1 MSGGPGDERLRQLPE
16 PQGPGGLRHGR
27 RAGIGAGIVEHFCA
41 QGSRV
46 AFVDLLVE
54 ESEALAEE
62 TAKTGAPEPVFIHCG
77 LRDIEAPR
85 ATIKRTGAELGPIR
99 VLVNDAANDTR
110 HKVEDVT
117 VEYWDD
123 RINVNLRHPF
133 FAAQAAR
140 AQMKAAGAG
149 SRRRDRP

>member
-1 MSGGPGDERLRQLPE
+1 M
-16 PQGPGGLRHGR
+16 
-27 RAGIGAGIVEHFCA
+27 
-41 QGSRV
+41 
-46 AFVDLLVE
+46 VE

-62 TAKTGAPEPVFIHCG
+62 TTKTGAPEPVFIHYG

-85 ATIKRTGAELGPIR
+85 AKMKRTGGELGPIR
-99 VLVNDAANDTR
+99 VLVNNAANDTR
-110 HKVEDVT
+110 HKVEDAT
-117 VEYWDD
+117 VAYWDD

-149 SRRRDRP
+149 SRRRDRS

>member
-1 MSGGPGDERLRQLPE
+1 M
-16 PQGPGGLRHGR
+16 
-27 RAGIGAGIVEHFCA
+27 
-41 QGSRV
+41 
-46 AFVDLLVE
+46 VE
-54 ESEALAEE
+54 ESEALVEE
-62 TAKTGAPEPVFIHCG
+62 TTKTGAPEPVFIHCG

-85 ATIKRTGAELGPIR
+85 ATIKRTGGELGPIR
-99 VLVNDAANDTR
+99 VLVNNAANDTR

-117 VEYWDD
+117 VAYWDD

-149 SRRRDRP
+149 SRRRDRS